1 LRARALVPFLV
12 GLSVAGSAA
21 GSPARAQAPALAPA
35 ETAGPS
41 PTLAAPTAPIA
52 RRRPIVALLFVGVQ
66 SIQNEGSRTGPGLRL
81 GLIGGGRLGRGLSLN
96 GEVAYDVLNPDL
108 SLPGVTF
115 YNFEAALA
123 PLFHLPLPRGLEALI
138 GPKLGLF
145 RAGASGQG
153 ERQTTD
159 GVYTGLLV
167 GANLGAFVRVS
178 QRNQIELGGLLGFD
192 LEKALA
198 CRVNGDV
205 GGTSCSA
212 GALSVQEI
220 VSASAGVLF

>member
-1 LRARALVPFLV
+1 MRARAFLPFLV
-12 GLSVAGSAA
+12 GLVIAGAA
-21 GSPARAQAPALAPA
+21 GGSTARAQAPAPA
-35 ETAGPS
+35 ASEAPS
-41 PTLAAPTAPIA
+41 PTLAAPPPPIA
-52 RRRPIVALLFVGVQ
+52 RRHPIVALLFVGVQ

-81 GLIGGGRLGRGLSLN
+81 GLIAGGRLRGGLSLD
-96 GEVAYDVLNPDL
+96 GELAYDVLNPDL
-108 SLPGVTF
+108 SLSGVTF
-115 YNFEAALA
+115 YNFQAAAA
-123 PLFHLPLPRGLEALI
+123 PLFHLPLPRGVEALI

-167 GANLGAFVRVS
+167 GANLGAFARVAQS
-178 QRNQIELGGLLGFD
+178 NQIELGALVGFD

-212 GALSVQEI
+212 GALPVQEI